1 MLARALSVGAVARGA
16 GERAVWI
23 AAALQAESV
32 VVEELRGAAE
42 ASQADDVRLA
52 LTLSRVGIAER
63 IVRFNRIAAAG
74 DAAVG
79 I

>member
-52 LTLSRVGIAER
+52 LTLSGVGIAER

>member
-16 GERAVWI
+16 GERTIWI

>member
-16 GERAVWI
+16 GERAIWI